1 MNICI
6 LGRQSKLALAE
17 LEMRYGASAIVAS
30 HGDFALVDADIDI
43 DTIGGTIKVAKLLTE
58 LETTNPQKVFDYCRR
73 ELPKHA
79 SMRPEGKIQLGVS
92 LYGFDMP
99 VQKINANVL
108 SLKKAIKSSGRSVRA
123 VPNSDATL
131 SSAQTNH
138 NKLTGPMGMELVFV
152 HTGSSTLLG
161 QVSGVQNIDAY
172 AARDQARPKTDA
184 FVGMLPPKLALM
196 MLNMSGL
203 SAVEP
208 LVPPHVNGGK
218 SVVQPEFPS
227 ETGETLSVTPPEH
240 DGGRKGDRRKRVLD
254 PFCGTGVVL
263 QEAALLG
270 FDVYGTDLSEKMV
283 DYSTANMKWLA
294 DKFGADVDVTIHHGD
309 AIETTWEPPI
319 DAVVAETYLGQPF
332 SAPPSPEKLSQV
344 RRNCD
349 EIISKF
355 LRNIAPQLKK
365 GTPLCLAVPAWRDS
379 AGRTTHLPLV
389 RGLESL
395 GYSHIDLKHVKQSE
409 LLYFRE
415 DQVVARQL
423 LLIEKA

>member
-6 LGRQSKLALAE
+6 LGRQAKLALAE
-17 LEMRYGASAIVAS
+17 LEMRYGADAIVAS
-30 HGDFALVDADIDI
+30 HGDFALVDVDDIDI
-43 DTIGGTIKVAKLLTE
+43 DTLGGTVKVAKLLTE

-79 SMRPEGKIQLGVS
+79 VMRPEGKIQLGAS
-92 LYGFDMP
+92 LYGFDLP

-108 SLKKAIKSSGRSVRA
+108 SLKKSIKSSGRSVRA
-123 VPNSDATL
+123 VPNSDVAL
-131 SSAQTNH
+131 SSAQTYH

-196 MLNMSGL
+196 MLNMSGI
-203 SAVEP
+203 VEP
-208 LVPPHVNGGK
+208 LGNGFSKTSAARVSAGAYPTGTRHEAVLEN
-218 SVVQPEFPS
+218 SVDEKAIS
-227 ETGETLSVTPPEH
+227 RL
-240 DGGRKGDRRKRVLD
+240 RILD

-283 DYSTANMKWLA
+283 DYSTANLKWLA
-294 DKFGADVDVTIHHGD
+294 DKFGVDVNVTIHHGD
-309 AIETTWEPPI
+309 AIETKWQPPI
-319 DAVVAETYLGQPF
+319 DGVVAETYLGQPF

-355 LRNIAPQLKK
+355 LRNIAPQLEK
-365 GTPLCLAVPAWRDS
+365 GAPLCLAVPAWRDS

-395 GYSHIDLKHVKQSE
+395 GFKQLELRHVKNTE
-409 LLYFRE
+409 LLYYRE

-423 LLIEKA
+423 LLLQKD